1 MHVLRVS
8 PPLSTRSRFQRLA
21 LRAALLA
28 VYCSVISTSTAGAK
42 GGVVTPPPTPVLS
55 SVSFIPATV
64 AGGSPSTGTVKFGS
78 ATDGAVVT
86 LFNSNP
92 TIVTVPAETVVSGGQ
107 SSGAFPVT
115 TKAVT
120 SPTVVTIMATAFGV
134 SRTGTLTVTPATAP
148 PVSDIVTI
156 TRALWSVGLLRI
168 EATSTNPNA
177 ILSVNLTASN
187 SFMFNLTNIGG
198 GSFQTQRPWLDNPQS
213 ITVRSNFGGFAT
225 RSTVK

>member
-1 MHVLRVS
+1 MDILRGS
-8 PPLSTRSRFQRLA
+8 FPRSARS
-21 LRAALLA
+21 AALLL
-28 VYCSVISTSTAGAK
+28 VCCSVMSTSTAGAK
-42 GGVVTPPPTPVLS
+42 GGVVTPPPLPVLS
-55 SVSFIPATV
+55 TVSFSPAIV

-92 TIVTVPAETVVSGGQ
+92 TVVTVPAETVVFGGQ

-134 SRTGTLTVTPATAP
+134 SRTGTLTITPATAP
-148 PVSDIVTI
+148 PVSDTVTI
-156 TRALWSVGLLRI
+156 TRALWSASILRI

-177 ILSVNLTASN
+177 ILNVHLTVND
-187 SFMFNLTNIGG
+187 SFMFTLTNLGG
-198 GSFQTQRPWLDNPQS
+198 GRFQDQRPWLDNPLS
-213 ITVRSNFGGFAT
+213 ITVRSNFGGSAT
-225 RSTVK
+225 KSTVK